1 MVVTTGYA
9 PQTSL
14 SAALRQDARAG
25 VRRPMVDASKC
36 TASGAGIGGG
46 TACAPAKFTVTTADA
61 SGERVR
67 EGGAKLVVTVTPA
80 SVKPSSNDAETP
92 GVVVHEPVDHGD
104 GTYACSYVVPRRGDY
119 SVGVVVDHRP
129 IAGSPFPV
137 FFAGAN
143 PGAEPFAHAGETPG
157 VTPTPTPT
165 TTPIPTPTDAATS
178 VIVKNLAAGIGVEHL
193 RATFSVCGAVLDAR
207 VAGSGGQFAF
217 VEFATHAEATKALRL
232 SGMALGDRTIKVEM
246 ARTPKRIASTGAGVA
261 VAPPPTF
268 QGKPLPPPP
277 TRREGVARVEAPQ
290 NQNASAA
297 AVAAERAA
305 KISEKLKRD
314 GDSGD
319 VSEARGRSPHP
330 SRSRSRSRSRD

>member
-1 MVVTTGYA
+1 
-9 PQTSL
+9 
-14 SAALRQDARAG
+14 
-25 VRRPMVDASKC
+25 MVDASKC

-67 EGGAKLVVTVTPA
+67 EGGATLVVTVTPA
-80 SVKPSSNDAETP
+80 KPSSNDADAP
-92 GVVVHEPVDHGD
+92 DVVVHEPVDHGD

-137 FFAGAN
+137 FFAGPK
-143 PGAEPFAHAGETPG
+143 PGAESLTRAGGSPDA
-157 VTPTPTPT
+157 TPTPAPA
-165 TTPIPTPTDAATS
+165 PTPTDAATS

-232 SGMALGDRTIKVEM
+232 SGMALGDRAIKVEM

-305 KISEKLKRD
+305 KISEKLKRG
-314 GDSGD
+314 GDSRD
-319 VSEARGRSPHP
+319 VSEARGRSPHR

>member
-1 MVVTTGYA
+1 MVTRGNGGLG
-9 PQTSL
+9 SL
-14 SAALRQDARAG
+14 RATPRQDARAG
-25 VRRPMVDASKC
+25 AGRPMVDASKC

-67 EGGAKLVVTVTPA
+67 EGGATLVVTVTPA
-80 SVKPSSNDAETP
+80 KPSSNDADAP
-92 GVVVHEPVDHGD
+92 DVVVHEPVDHGD

-137 FFAGAN
+137 FFAGPK
-143 PGAEPFAHAGETPG
+143 PGAESLTRAGGSPDA
-157 VTPTPTPT
+157 TPTPAPA
-165 TTPIPTPTDAATS
+165 PTPTDAATS

-217 VEFATHAEATKALRL
+217 VEFATRAEATKALRL
-232 SGMALGDRTIKVEM
+232 SGMALGDRAIKVEM
-246 ARTPKRIASTGAGVA
+246 ARTPKRIASTPTGAPV
-261 VAPPPTF
+261 VSLPPPPPTF

-277 TRREGVARVEAPQ
+277 PRREGAAPLAAPG
-290 NQNASAA
+290 NAADAEKKAADAA
-297 AVAAERAA
+297 AVAARRAA
-305 KISEKLKRD
+305 QISEKLRRGGDDEDASEKR
-314 GDSGD
+314 GC
-319 VSEARGRSPHP
+319 SP
-330 SRSRSRSRSRD
+330 RSRSRSRSRE

>member
-104 GTYACSYVVPRRGDY
+104 GTYTISFTAAVVGDARV
-119 SVGVVVDHRP
+119 SVRIDNVELPPMKVVFVK
-129 IAGSPFPV
+129 
-137 FFAGAN
+137 
-143 PGAEPFAHAGETPG
+143 
-157 VTPTPTPT
+157 PT
-165 TTPIPTPTDAATS
+165 TTAAAE
-178 VIVKNLAAGIGVEHL
+178 KAP
-193 RATFSVCGAVLDAR
+193 
-207 VAGSGGQFAF
+207 
-217 VEFATHAEATKALRL
+217 AEA
-232 SGMALGDRTIKVEM
+232 
-246 ARTPKRIASTGAGVA
+246 
-261 VAPPPTF
+261 PPVVVT
-268 QGKPLPPPP
+268 
-277 TRREGVARVEAPQ
+277 
-290 NQNASAA
+290 
-297 AVAAERAA
+297 
-305 KISEKLKRD
+305 
-314 GDSGD
+314 
-319 VSEARGRSPHP
+319 
-330 SRSRSRSRSRD
+330 

>member
-1 MVVTTGYA
+1 MVTTGYA
-9 PQTSL
+9 AQTSL

-137 FFAGAN
+137 FFAGAK

-157 VTPTPTPT
+157 VTPTPT

-232 SGMALGDRTIKVEM
+232 SGMALGDRAIKVEM
-246 ARTPKRIASTGAGVA
+246 ARTQKRIASTGAGVA
-261 VAPPPTF
+261 VA
-268 QGKPLPPPP
+268 PPP

-305 KISEKLKRD
+305 KISEKLKRG
-314 GDSGD
+314 GDSRD
-319 VSEARGRSPHP
+319 VSEARGRSPHR